1 MIEKKLDCNRP
12 IYFHGCMKHNQI
24 SLQSVTVEEIPSEC
38 KCSTMNH
45 YSLHTVLM
53 ANHSFKEMIS
63 TI

>member
-1 MIEKKLDCNRP
+1 
-12 IYFHGCMKHNQI
+12 MKHYQI
-24 SLQSVTVEEIPSEC
+24 SLQNVTVEEIPSEC

-45 YSLHTVLM
+45 YSVQTVLM